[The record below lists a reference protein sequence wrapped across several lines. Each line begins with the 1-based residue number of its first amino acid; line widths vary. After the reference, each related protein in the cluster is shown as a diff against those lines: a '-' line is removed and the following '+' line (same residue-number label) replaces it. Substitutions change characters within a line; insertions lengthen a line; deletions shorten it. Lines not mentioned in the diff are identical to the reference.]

1 MLIDYF
7 PVSRGE
13 TSFTVEVFFC
23 YNAGFQLM
31 KFIYLL
37 HLTLILDLTKGSSSI
52 ELQIMTQFLLGFT
65 KGGFNEE
72 EEETEEGAVKL

>member
-1 MLIDYF
+1 M
-7 PVSRGE
+7 SRGE
-13 TSFTVEVFFC
+13 TSFTLEVFFC

-31 KFIYLL
+31 KFIYL

-52 ELQIMTQFLLGFT
+52 ELQIMTQFLLGFN